1 MATAS
6 FADKRLVRAVVQSIL
21 DDEAALAGI
30 AARSYPHPIGFDKLV
45 LDDDRATGF
54 KFRLH
59 VYWRGANFAS
69 LERLHLHRFEM
80 ASAIVTGELTNHIW
94 RVVDFQHVNGLM
106 KGLELAAPREEAA
119 RTRRVMRA
127 YAG

>member
-1 MATAS
+1 MAFDPHLAT
-6 FADKRLVRAVVQSIL
+6 RAAVL
-21 DDEAALAGI
+21 DDESTLAAV

-59 VYWRGANFAS
+59 VYWRGANFAA

-80 ASAIVTGELTNHIW
+80 ASAIVTGELTNHVW
-94 RVVDFQHVNGLM
+94 RVVRFDPANDLL
-106 KGLELAAPREEAA
+106 KGLNLAAPDA
-119 RTRRVMRA
+119 
-127 YAG
+127 